1 LISWFIWLLSIFLE
15 FLIGS
20 AYIMPYVRKL
30 KTKMSTLRYLLQKL
44 KNKAG
49 HSKKKGITI
58 VGLLI
63 MMLSKSL
70 GFQKIKL
77 LYHSSLY
84 PPTTYHVSIFLVRVI
99 FSYAGFHNF
108 HKKLLW
114 DKYLTHFYHLSPTG
128 IVAKLSAR

>member
-1 LISWFIWLLSIFLE
+1 
-15 FLIGS
+15 
-20 AYIMPYVRKL
+20 MPYVRK
-30 KTKMSTLRYLLQKL
+30 KTKRSTFRYLLQKL

-49 HSKKKGITI
+49 HSKKGITI

-108 HKKLLW
+108 HKKLL
-114 DKYLTHFYHLSPTG
+114 
-128 IVAKLSAR
+128 

>member
-1 LISWFIWLLSIFLE
+1 M
-15 FLIGS
+15 G
-20 AYIMPYVRKL
+20 
-30 KTKMSTLRYLLQKL
+30 QKL

-49 HSKKKGITI
+49 HSKKGITI

-99 FSYAGFHNF
+99 FFLCRISQFSQEITLRQITNS
-108 HKKLLW
+108 L
-114 DKYLTHFYHLSPTG
+114 LSPLTNRYCCKVKRK
-128 IVAKLSAR
+128 IEL

>member
-1 LISWFIWLLSIFLE
+1 MIYLTLQFFLK

-20 AYIMPYVRKL
+20 AYIMPCK
-30 KTKMSTLRYLLQKL
+30 KNKQTKRSTLRYLLQKL

-49 HSKKKGITI
+49 HSKKGITI

-77 LYHSSLY
+77 LYRSSLY
-84 PPTTYHVSIFLVRVI
+84 PPTTYHVRIFFARVI
-99 FSYAGFHNF
+99 FSMPEFTTFTRIYSGTNN
-108 HKKLLW
+108 
-114 DKYLTHFYHLSPTG
+114 
-128 IVAKLSAR
+128 

>member
-1 LISWFIWLLSIFLE
+1 MIYLTLHFFKVSNWKCLYYAIC
-15 FLIGS
+15 
-20 AYIMPYVRKL
+20 KKN

-44 KNKAG
+44 KIRQVIQ
-49 HSKKKGITI
+49 KKGITI

-63 MMLSKSL
+63 MMLLSKSL

-84 PPTTYHVSIFLVRVI
+84 PPTTYHVRIFLVRVI

-108 HKKLLW
+108 HKKLL
-114 DKYLTHFYHLSPTG
+114 
-128 IVAKLSAR
+128 

>member
-1 LISWFIWLLSIFLE
+1 
-15 FLIGS
+15 
-20 AYIMPYVRKL
+20 
-30 KTKMSTLRYLLQKL
+30 MSTLRYLLQKL

-49 HSKKKGITI
+49 HSKKGITI

-84 PPTTYHVSIFLVRVI
+84 PPTTYHVRIFLVRVI
-99 FSYAGFHNF
+99 FYYAGFHNF

-114 DKYLTHFYHLSPTG
+114 DK
-128 IVAKLSAR
+128 